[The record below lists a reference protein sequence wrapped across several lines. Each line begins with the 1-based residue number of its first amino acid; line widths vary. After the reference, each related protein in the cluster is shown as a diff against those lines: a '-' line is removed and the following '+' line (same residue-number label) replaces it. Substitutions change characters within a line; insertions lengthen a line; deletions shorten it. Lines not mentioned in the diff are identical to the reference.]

1 MNLAEGR
8 AELDRGRDGCIVSLM
23 KNFLFAL
30 GVALLASGCGGER
43 EDVRKSKEPIGG
55 QIFIV
60 TEGREN
66 IKLGLV
72 KVKVFDV
79 TSIERIRKEANA
91 TLEER
96 LASVNV
102 DTKWNDF
109 KEDWIDSTIDVV
121 VGDDVVTSDA
131 DGRFIITPPGDK
143 FILAAISS
151 RKILGEKKEKYRWLN
166 IFSGDEIDT
175 SGLLLSNHNQFK
187 INNQFFDLDLATP
200 RFEEKLNESLRIRVE
215 EETAR
220 KLAQG
225 KEATRKLAQEEEAY
239 QKTLTI
245 LRAEKQLEEEKKL
258 VAAAVAQKAEQQR
271 MLAAAAAE
279 EERRAAIKAEQ
290 QRRLVEEQRR
300 LAFETA
306 ARKKT
311 MEDAARKRAQ
321 FLAQTSLKLYR
332 KSISDVSMLA
342 NRTNLTN
349 LDLGANK
356 ITNIAPLAN
365 LTNLTSLHLSHNQ
378 ITDVTALA
386 GLTKLETLELLGNRI
401 TNITP
406 LAKLT
411 NLKLLDLRQNQHRNR
426 NLGDSIP
433 YAQKVMITKAL
444 PNCKIFF
451 GLRSEFR

>member
-290 QRRLVEEQRR
+290 QRRLVEEQEGWPSRP
-300 LAFETA
+300 LPE
-306 ARKKT
+306 KKPW
-311 MEDAARKRAQ
+311 R
-321 FLAQTSLKLYR
+321 
-332 KSISDVSMLA
+332 MLPE
-342 NRTNLTN
+342 
-349 LDLGANK
+349 K
-356 ITNIAPLAN
+356 
-365 LTNLTSLHLSHNQ
+365 
-378 ITDVTALA
+378 
-386 GLTKLETLELLGNRI
+386 ELN
-401 TNITP
+401 
-406 LAKLT
+406 
-411 NLKLLDLRQNQHRNR
+411 
-426 NLGDSIP
+426 
-433 YAQKVMITKAL
+433 
-444 PNCKIFF
+444 F
-451 GLRSEFR
+451 